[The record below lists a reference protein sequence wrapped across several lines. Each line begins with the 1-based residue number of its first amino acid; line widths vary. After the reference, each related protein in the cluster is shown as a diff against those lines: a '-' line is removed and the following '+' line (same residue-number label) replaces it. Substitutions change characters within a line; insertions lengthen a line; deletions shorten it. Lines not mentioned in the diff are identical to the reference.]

1 MMTSRDIWAPLSAG
15 SHDARV
21 VVRTASGEEVDVKSV
36 RCCAQRCVIETDEPL
51 HTIEGAREVAIDSS
65 CPEDETITPDQLSEL
80 LDAHTASIEEIIL
93 MLGELQYRGIDNLEQ
108 LAAQLALAEEAE

>member
-21 VVRTASGEEVDVKSV
+21 VVRTAGGEEVDVKSV
-36 RCCAQRCVIETDEPL
+36 TCYTQLCVIETDDPV
-51 HTIEGAREVAIDSS
+51 HAVDDAIS
-65 CPEDETITPDQLSEL
+65 PDQISEL
-80 LDAHTASIEEIIL
+80 LDAHTASIEEVIL

>member
-1 MMTSRDIWAPLSAG
+1 MMTPREIWSPLAAG

-36 RCCAQRCVIETDEPL
+36 RCCAQLCVIETDEPV
-51 HTIEGAREVAIDSS
+51 HSVGDV
-65 CPEDETITPDQLSEL
+65 ITPDQLSEL
-80 LDAHTASIEEIIL
+80 LDAHTADIEEVTK

-108 LAAQLALAEEAE
+108 LATILTLAESAE

>member
-36 RCCAQRCVIETDEPL
+36 RCCAQRCVIELDEPV
-51 HTIEGAREVAIDSS
+51 HSVGGV
-65 CPEDETITPDQLSEL
+65 ITPDQLSEL